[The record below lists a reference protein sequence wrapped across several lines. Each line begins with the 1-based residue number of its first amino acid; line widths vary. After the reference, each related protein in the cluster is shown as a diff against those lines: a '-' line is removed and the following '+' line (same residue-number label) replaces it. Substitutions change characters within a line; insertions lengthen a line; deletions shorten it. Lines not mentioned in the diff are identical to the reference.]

1 MSRESEFFLN
11 PERVRPTPAWKLKSQ
26 LAQARSAQAVP
37 LAAAMQHLI
46 DELPEQVALVGED
59 CTILAVNRAWTDAM
73 NRLRYAGV
81 APGDDYRKICQKN
94 AAEGY
99 DPAIKALAAL
109 DEMLAGDLHVWE
121 LSFKGRG
128 RWSDREYQLCF
139 HRVTVG
145 GQHFITVT
153 RSELTEIVELRR
165 LKNEY
170 SKSLSD
176 GQAIERQ
183 RLARELHDST
193 AQLLVA
199 VGLLLSNL
207 KRHSANL
214 ESVRVVE
221 EIQELMAEAQ
231 KEIRS
236 ISYLAHPPAL
246 EKLGLI
252 GATNALVEGFA
263 RRTDLEASFD
273 FVGEPVPISEATQ
286 GAIYRVAQEALS
298 NVHRHSRATSVRG
311 LLCFRSSAIHLI
323 IADDGIGI
331 SAESRAGK
339 GSAGVGLASMRSR
352 IAELGGRLS
361 VRGLVPGTA
370 IVASV
375 PIVGTD

>member
-1 MSRESEFFLN
+1 
-11 PERVRPTPAWKLKSQ
+11 
-26 LAQARSAQAVP
+26 VP

-46 DELPEQVALVGED
+46 DDLPEQVALVGD
-59 CTILAVNRAWTDAM
+59 DYTILAVNRAWTNAM
-73 NRLRYAGV
+73 TRLGYSGV
-81 APGDDYRKICQKN
+81 APGDNYRNICAKN

-99 DPAIKALAAL
+99 EPAIKALAAL
-109 DEMLAGDLHVWE
+109 DEMLSGELHAWE
-121 LSFKGRG
+121 LTFKGRG
-128 RWSDREYQLCF
+128 RWSDHEYQLCF

-145 GQHFITVT
+145 SQHFITVT
-153 RSELTEIVELRR
+153 RSELTEILELRR
-165 LKNEY
+165 LKDEY
-170 SKSLSD
+170 SKSLND
-176 GQAIERQ
+176 GQKTERQ

-207 KRHSANL
+207 KRQSANQ

-252 GATNALVEGFA
+252 GATKALVEGFA

-273 FVGEPVPISEATQ
+273 FAGEPVPISEAAQ

-298 NVHRHSRATSVRG
+298 NVHRHARAGSVG
-311 LLCFRSSAIHLI
+311 ALLCFRGSKVHFI

-331 SAESRAGK
+331 SPDSRAGK

-352 IAELGGRLS
+352 VVELGGRLS
-361 VRGLVPGTA
+361 IRRLSPGTA

-375 PIVGTD
+375 PVDRN

>member
-1 MSRESEFFLN
+1 MNRESEFFLN
-11 PERVRPTPAWKLKSQ
+11 PERVRPSPAWKPKPSRSH
-26 LAQARSAQAVP
+26 ARSHGVP

-46 DELPEQVALVGED
+46 DDLPEQVALIGED
-59 CTILAVNRAWTDAM
+59 CTILAVNRAWTNAM
-73 NRLRYAGV
+73 ARLGYAGV
-81 APGDDYRKICQKN
+81 APGDNYRKICAKN

-99 DPAIKALAAL
+99 EPAVKALAAL
-109 DEMLAGDLHVWE
+109 DEMLSGELHAWDLT
-121 LSFKGRG
+121 FKGRD
-128 RWSDREYQLCF
+128 RWSDHEYQLCF

-153 RSELTEIVELRR
+153 RSELTEILELRR
-165 LKNEY
+165 LKDEY

-176 GQAIERQ
+176 GQTTERQ

-207 KRHSANL
+207 KRHSANH

-246 EKLGLI
+246 EKMGLI
-252 GATNALVEGFA
+252 GATKALVEGFA

-273 FVGEPVPISEATQ
+273 FAGEPVPISEAAQ

-298 NVHRHSRATSVRG
+298 NVHRHARATTVAA
-311 LLCFRSSAIHLI
+311 LLCFRGSTVHLI
-323 IADDGIGI
+323 IADDGVGI
-331 SAESRAGK
+331 SSESRAGK
-339 GSAGVGLASMRSR
+339 GGAGVGLASMRSR

-361 VRGLVPGTA
+361 IRRLSPGTA

-375 PIVGTD
+375 PIDRN